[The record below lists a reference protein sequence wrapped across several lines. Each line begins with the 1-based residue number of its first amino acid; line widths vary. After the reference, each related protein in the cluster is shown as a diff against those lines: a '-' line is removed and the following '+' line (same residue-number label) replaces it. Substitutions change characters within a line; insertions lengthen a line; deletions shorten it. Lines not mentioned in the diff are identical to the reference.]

1 MSHYSS
7 RDRNLQFRKCRIISG
22 RCIPF
27 GQSKEYGTLSQELY
41 IGYNADDRDPMHAKR
56 RGLMDR
62 WLQLVLLMPEDEFV
76 TYKVL
81 AEELGVSVRTV
92 YDDITRLNQMARRA
106 GGRSGARPLP
116 QLSGFA

>member
-1 MSHYSS
+1 
-7 RDRNLQFRKCRIISG
+7 
-22 RCIPF
+22 
-27 GQSKEYGTLSQELY
+27 
-41 IGYNADDRDPMHAKR
+41 
-56 RGLMDR
+56 MDR

-92 YDDITRLNQMARRA
+92 YDDITRLNQMMRTH
-106 GGRSGARPLP
+106 GAQPLP